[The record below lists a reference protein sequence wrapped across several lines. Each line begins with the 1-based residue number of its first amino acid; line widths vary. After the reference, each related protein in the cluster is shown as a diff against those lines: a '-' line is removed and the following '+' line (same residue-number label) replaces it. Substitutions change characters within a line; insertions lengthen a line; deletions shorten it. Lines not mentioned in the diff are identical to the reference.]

1 MDKMTIGDIEVD
13 IVQKDIEN
21 LHLGVYPPNGRVRI
35 AAPNKMDHDNIRLFA
50 ISKIPWIKNQ
60 KSKFK
65 EQNRQ
70 SEREFVSGES
80 HYFEGERY
88 LLNVIYRVAKP
99 KVKVR
104 NKKYI
109 DLYVREGSIKEKR
122 KEVMTEWYRERLKER
137 IPALIEKW
145 EEIMKVEV
153 GSWGIRL
160 MKTKWG
166 SCDQSSKRILLNLE
180 LAKKNKSCLE
190 YIVVHEMVHL
200 LEREHN
206 DRFIAYMDKFLPNWR
221 SVKDELNDLIFE
233 SSDWSY

>member
-1 MDKMTIGDIEVD
+1 MEKMTIGDIEVD

-21 LHLGVYPPNGRVRI
+21 LHLGVYPPHGRVRI

-60 KSKFK
+60 QTKFK

-70 SEREFVSGES
+70 PQREFVSGES

-88 LLNVIYRVAKP
+88 LLQVFYGQVKP

-109 DLYVREGSIKEKR
+109 DLYLRKGSSRDKR
-122 KEVMTEWYRERLKER
+122 KQIMTKWYRKKLKER
-137 IPALIEKW
+137 IPPLIKKW
-145 EEIMKVEV
+145 EEKIGVKVD
-153 GSWGIRL
+153 SWGVRL

-166 SCDQSSKRILLNLE
+166 SCHQADKKILLNLE
-180 LAKKNKSCLE
+180 LAKKNKRCLE
-190 YIVVHEMVHL
+190 YIIVHELLHL

-206 DRFIAYMDKFLPNWR
+206 HRFVAYMDKFLPNWR
-221 SVKDELNDLIFE
+221 SIKNELNSLIFE
-233 SSDWSY
+233 SSS